1 MKKYNFLVLTDHTR
15 HSAEN
20 SLYALVTKL
29 KAHPQ
34 CGELYVASRG
44 NDEND
49 SFFEKGNYSN
59 IHGYRVKKSLSFEE
73 VSKGLLFETQ
83 ILSQED
89 FDVVFMRLPR
99 PVSTQFLMNLADTFN
114 DKIFINHPIGIEK
127 TGTKKFLLNFPEVC
141 PPIRLCHS
149 IEEITDF
156 SKQFPLVLKPL
167 REYGGKGIFRLEGE
181 VVYEGKESFPATEYL
196 QKREKEIRSE
206 GILAMKFLK
215 NVSQGDKRILVV
227 NGKILAASLRLPA
240 EGSWLCNVA
249 QGGSSVKT
257 ELTPEEETIIAKIS
271 PILLKEGIVIFG
283 ADTLVDDEGKRV
295 LSEVNTL
302 SIGGFPQSEKQTGRP
317 IVQQAIDGIFDYVN
331 QVKENR

>member
-1 MKKYNFLVLTDHTR
+1 MKKYNFLVLTDHR
-15 HSAEN
+15 KHSAEN

-29 KAHPQ
+29 KSHAQ

-44 NDEND
+44 NEEND
-49 SFFEKGNYSN
+49 SFFEKGDYSN
-59 IHGYRVKKSLSFEE
+59 IHGYRVRKSLSFEE
-73 VSKGLLFETQ
+73 VSEGLLFETR

-89 FDVVFMRLPR
+89 FDVIFMRLPR
-99 PVSTQFLMNLADTFN
+99 PVSTPFLMNLADTFN
-114 DKIFINHPIGIEK
+114 DKIFVNHPLGIEK

-141 PPIRLCHS
+141 PPIRLCHT
-149 IEEITDF
+149 IEEIMDF

-167 REYGGKGIFRLEGE
+167 REYGGKGIFRLEGDTT
-181 VVYEGKESFPATEYL
+181 YEGNKAFPAKEYL
-196 QKREKEIRSE
+196 QERQKEIQTE
-206 GILAMKFLK
+206 GILAMKFLR

-257 ELTPEEETIIAKIS
+257 ELSPEEEGIIKRIS

-283 ADTLVDDEGKRV
+283 ADTLVDDDGKRV

-302 SIGGFPQSEKQTGRP
+302 SIGGFPQSENQTGRP
-317 IVQQAIDGIFDYVN
+317 VVQQAIDGIFDYVN
-331 QVKENR
+331 QMKKNR